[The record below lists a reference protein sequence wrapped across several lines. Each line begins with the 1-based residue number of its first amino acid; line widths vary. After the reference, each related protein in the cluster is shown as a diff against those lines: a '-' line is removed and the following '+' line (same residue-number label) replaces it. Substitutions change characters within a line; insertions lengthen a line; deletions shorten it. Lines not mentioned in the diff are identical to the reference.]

1 MENKDEKL
9 WAIAQKR
16 ADFKKKL
23 FTYLIVNGFLWLIWL
38 FTNQNNSGNYSNIPW
53 PIWPTLGWGIGI
65 AFQYFDAYNKAGNS
79 LADKEYE
86 KLKNNA
92 K

>member
-9 WAIAQKR
+9 WAIAKKR
-16 ADFKKKL
+16 AAFKKSL
-23 FTYLIVNGFLWLIWL
+23 FTYLIVNIFLWIIWL
-38 FTNQNNSGNYSNIPW
+38 VTKGNSHEYSGIPW

-65 AFQYFDAYNKAGNS
+65 AFQYFDAYNKTGDT
-79 LADKEYE
+79 LAEKEYE
-86 KLKNNA
+86 KLKNQA